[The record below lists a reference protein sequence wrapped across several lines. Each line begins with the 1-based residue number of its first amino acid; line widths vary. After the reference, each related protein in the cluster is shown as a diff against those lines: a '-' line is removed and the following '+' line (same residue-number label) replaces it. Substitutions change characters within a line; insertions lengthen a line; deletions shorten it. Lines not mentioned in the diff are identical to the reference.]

1 MKFAKL
7 CLTLG
12 DLIDYTVHG
21 IIQAIRCFS
30 PGNLPNPEM
39 EPRSP
44 ALQAD
49 SLPAEPQAKPKNT
62 GAGSL
67 SLLPWIFQMQ
77 GLNQDLQNCK
87 WILSQLSYQGSPE
100 VDQKQMLEG
109 LVSPK

>member
-49 SLPAEPQAKPKNT
+49 SLPAEPQEKQKDIRM
-62 GAGSL
+62 GSL
-67 SLLPWIFQMQ
+67 SLLQRIVLTQELNWISCIAGGFFT
-77 GLNQDLQNCK
+77 N
-87 WILSQLSYQGSPE
+87 
-100 VDQKQMLEG
+100 
-109 LVSPK
+109 